1 MKQMQSRKHDRQRAG
16 SGKASGSFCF
26 VCISL
31 VQSYT
36 PSDFLI
42 PKMRRRIPLKS
53 LGLRKDTTFIL
64 SPPNKS
70 FCTEPRQ
77 ISPAEQPKR
86 PAKIAPGKSGLPKAL
101 RQTQS
106 ISSLCCFPGISQAA
120 PPLRKMER
128 GWSPLP
134 SICFST
140 GSLLVYAA
148 MGKACV
154 RKTKAPKNLIL

>member
-1 MKQMQSRKHDRQRAG
+1 MRQMQSRKNRIANEPEAIRLPAR
-16 SGKASGSFCF
+16 
-26 VCISL
+26 CILYVSL
-31 VQSYT
+31 DQSYT

-77 ISPAEQPKR
+77 TSPAEQPKR
-86 PAKIAPGKSGLPKAL
+86 PAKIAPGKIGQPKAP

-106 ISSLCCFPGISQAA
+106 KSSLCCFPGISQAA
-120 PPLRKMER
+120 PSLRKMER
-128 GWSPLP
+128 G
-134 SICFST
+134 
-140 GSLLVYAA
+140 
-148 MGKACV
+148 
-154 RKTKAPKNLIL
+154 APPRQASVFQDAHF